1 MRRLP
6 IYFLVDVS
14 ESMVGEP
21 IEQVQNGMRTII
33 QELRVDPYAL
43 ETAFV
48 SVIAFAG
55 KATSLSPLTE
65 LYKFYPPTF
74 PVGGGTSLGAAMNFL
89 MDDLDKSIQKTT
101 LEAKG
106 DWKPIIFLF
115 TDGTPTD
122 DYTAAFARWNAHYRK
137 GCNLIA
143 ISIGDNVNTQMLGQ
157 ISDNVLRLKDTDAE
171 SFTQFFKWVTASIKA
186 TSVSV
191 TDYSNDEVQLAPTHG
206 INLEKV
212 DTTKAC
218 KIDENFVV
226 LLGKCQNTKKNY
238 LVKYAKRLSRV
249 EMEGVG
255 GVDTRLFKLVGA
267 YPIDG
272 ETYMKLS
279 EEGATN
285 RSINTT
291 EMRGVPTCPC
301 CGNQLGVVVCECG
314 NIFCVGEDMHSSCP
328 WCGLEGTLGSTGEG
342 GVDVR
347 RGRG

>member
-1 MRRLP
+1 
-6 IYFLVDVS
+6 
-14 ESMVGEP
+14 
-21 IEQVQNGMRTII
+21 
-33 QELRVDPYAL
+33 
-43 ETAFV
+43 
-48 SVIAFAG
+48 
-55 KATSLSPLTE
+55 
-65 LYKFYPPTF
+65 
-74 PVGGGTSLGAAMNFL
+74 

-122 DYTAAFARWNAHYRK
+122 NYSAAFARWNAKYRK
-137 GCNLIA
+137 GCNLVA

-191 TDYSNDEVQLAPTHG
+191 TDYSNDEVQLAPTTG

-226 LLGKCQNTKKNY
+226 LLGKCQTTKKNY
-238 LVKYAKRLSRV
+238 LVKYAKRMSRV

-285 RSINTT
+285 RSINTA

-314 NIFCVGEDMHSSCP
+314 NIFCVGEDLHSSCP